1 MKLVLCPICG
11 STPVI
16 ATPVLPAKGLYMK
29 DIHIDFSHSPDLTL
43 LAYQSFIETAIS
55 NWLYKL
61 IEVEKEEEKAEAIT
75 MYNRTISSST
85 GKIQTLT
92 RFFAFNSEWHTNV

>member
-1 MKLVLCPICG
+1 MKLVLCPILC
-11 STPVI
+11 STPII

-43 LAYQSFIETAIS
+43 LAYQSFIETAML

-61 IEVEKEEEKAEAIT
+61 IKAKEEAEAIT
-75 MYNRTISSST
+75 MYNRTVSSST
-85 GKIQTLT
+85 GKIQTIT